1 MSCGIALP
9 ASHSALIMS
18 GMPFYILRKTGRA
31 VVLWRRIILPKGNS
45 LAGLVSSI
53 VWRWGRCDE
62 CWFSRSASKV
72 VCVTSWRL
80 RVVPMLRR
88 QGGRGLEVFSVC
100 GC

>member
-53 VWRWGRCDE
+53 VWRWGAAMNVGFRE
-62 CWFSRSASKV
+62 AQAKLYV
-72 VCVTSWRL
+72 L
-80 RVVPMLRR
+80 RH
-88 QGGRGLEVFSVC
+88 GG
-100 GC
+100 